1 MPPDF
6 TRSRRTVLSNRP
18 TTATRLPQAGQAA
31 PAAPG
36 AVPVVPA
43 APGPTGS
50 ATPATIPAT
59 TQSTILPGAKA
70 PPNGPIG
77 LWPTSFGV
85 IPQRRWPGVLPP
97 QAYQPGHPTTVPG
110 TPLPAAT
117 PLDSQAPQVFRPL
130 GRPRM
135 SSAAE
140 GDHEIVLPQ
149 AAATSSDGS
158 LGLNQTPAQLAAAAA
173 MRRLQKMAEK
183 DRRPIPVQ
191 EPSTSNL
198 SFEDNEP
205 VEPRRKP
212 YLVPAFTARAASAL
226 SFSVPMRTLPTSGS
240 RTTSP
245 PASSNETTTQQI
257 GRVNAHVERLG
268 ESLKND
274 PATGLRSTARL
285 KELYALEQS
294 VRKLV
299 NEESNSIVDRLTR
312 SRRDST
318 SAAPSATTPTD
329 PDPPVQISVSEE
341 ISPISSDAGEAEEDG
356 DSDAT
361 VG

>member
-1 MPPDF
+1 M
-6 TRSRRTVLSNRP
+6 
-18 TTATRLPQAGQAA
+18 
-31 PAAPG
+31 
-36 AVPVVPA
+36 
-43 APGPTGS
+43 
-50 ATPATIPAT
+50 
-59 TQSTILPGAKA
+59 
-70 PPNGPIG
+70 
-77 LWPTSFGV
+77 
-85 IPQRRWPGVLPP
+85 
-97 QAYQPGHPTTVPG
+97 TVPG

-130 GRPRM
+130 GGPRM
-135 SSAAE
+135 SSAM
-140 GDHEIVLPQ
+140 EIDREVVLPQ
-149 AAATSSDGS
+149 AAATSSDSSQGV
-158 LGLNQTPAQLAAAAA
+158 NQTPAQLAAAAA

-183 DRRPIPVQ
+183 ERRPIPAQ
-191 EPSTSNL
+191 ELSTSNL

-226 SFSVPMRTLPTSGS
+226 SFSVPMPALPTLGS
-240 RTTSP
+240 RNASP
-245 PASSNETTTQQI
+245 PTPSNETTAQQI

-318 SAAPSATTPTD
+318 SAAPSATMAPTD
-329 PDPPVQISVSEE
+329 PDPPVQISISDEV
-341 ISPISSDAGEAEEDG
+341 SPISSDAGEAEEDG

>member
-1 MPPDF
+1 
-6 TRSRRTVLSNRP
+6 
-18 TTATRLPQAGQAA
+18 
-31 PAAPG
+31 
-36 AVPVVPA
+36 
-43 APGPTGS
+43 
-50 ATPATIPAT
+50 
-59 TQSTILPGAKA
+59 
-70 PPNGPIG
+70 
-77 LWPTSFGV
+77 
-85 IPQRRWPGVLPP
+85 
-97 QAYQPGHPTTVPG
+97 
-110 TPLPAAT
+110 
-117 PLDSQAPQVFRPL
+117 
-130 GRPRM
+130 M

-140 GDHEIVLPQ
+140 VDREIVLPQ
-149 AAATSSDGS
+149 AAATSSDS
-158 LGLNQTPAQLAAAAA
+158 SQLLNQTPAQLAAAAA

-183 DRRPIPVQ
+183 ERRPTPLQ
-191 EPSTSNL
+191 ELSTSDT
-198 SFEDNEP
+198 SFEDNGP
-205 VEPRRKP
+205 AEPRRKP
-212 YLVPAFTARAASAL
+212 YLVPAFSPRAASAL
-226 SFSVPMRTLPTSGS
+226 SFSVPMPALPLSGS
-240 RTTSP
+240 RNTSP

-318 SAAPSATTPTD
+318 SAEASATAATD
-329 PDPPVQISVSEE
+329 PEPPVQISISDEN
-341 ISPISSDAGEAEEDG
+341 SPISSDVGEAEEDA